1 MYNVELSQRAQKFLE
16 KLDKHIRE
24 RIENSLRRLKDN
36 PIPSDAKFVGR
47 DNNEMIFRYRIGD
60 YRVLYKVKEAQKIVL
75 IARIDKRPRIYN
87 NLSYH

>member
-47 DNNEMIFRYRIGD
+47 DNNEMVFRYRIGD